1 MRKKL
6 IWVVSLL
13 LVFAVICSCTIYKT
27 IHMQKRQENYNNAFI
42 ELFVTERNEVFLLY
56 ETIGSTIENPSQENY
71 KKALD
76 VAIKTE
82 NVCCETYGKLSDIVP
97 TYGAGL
103 VYYATFYR
111 DIKTL
116 LSSSCEKKELNN
128 IYELLEE
135 IISLYDY
142 GIFISSLSHVFRQG
156 RRIVPSVFPL
166 PHLSVGGTRGPSARA
181 GDRFCL

>member
-135 IISLYDY
+135 IISLYDAHSNPVDSTGKFKAIGQFY
-142 GIFISSLSHVFRQG
+142 ESLSLLNEKMNLCE
-156 RRIVPSVFPL
+156 IKN
-166 PHLSVGGTRGPSARA
+166 
-181 GDRFCL
+181 

>member
-6 IWVVSLL
+6 IWVIGLI
-13 LVFAVICSCTIYKT
+13 LVFAVICSCIIYKT
-27 IHMQKRQENYNNAFI
+27 IEKQRQQDKYNNAFI

-56 ETIGSTIENPSQENY
+56 ETIGLTIEKPTQENY
-71 KKALD
+71 NKALD

-82 NVCCETYGKLSDIVP
+82 NVCCETYGKLSDIAP

-116 LSSSCEKKELNN
+116 LSSSCDIKELND
-128 IYELLEE
+128 IYIVLEE
-135 IISLYDY
+135 IISLYDAHSNPVDST
-142 GIFISSLSHVFRQG
+142 GKFKAISQFYKSLTLLNEKMNLCEITVN
-156 RRIVPSVFPL
+156 
-166 PHLSVGGTRGPSARA
+166 
-181 GDRFCL
+181 